1 MTSETIEDKAGRML
15 TDHCVFVRIA
25 MPNHVV
31 ATIRGD
37 HGIHSV
43 DLTHGR
49 WTCSCA
55 ATGGCSHLAAVM
67 AVTVPTSDSQSAA
80 HQGRNP

>member
-1 MTSETIEDKAGRML
+1 MTTETLEAKADRLL
-15 TDHCVFVRIA
+15 TSHRVYVRIA

-43 DLTHGR
+43 DLTRGR
-49 WTCSCA
+49 WTCSRA
-55 ATGGCSHLAAVM
+55 ARHGCSHLTAVM
-67 AVTVPTSDSQSAA
+67 AVTVPETSAPQRDQGPAA
-80 HQGRNP
+80 